1 MSIEPKDKPKRIF
14 EIAKELNISHN
25 DIIKYL
31 EKEGIPCKSIM
42 TPVDES
48 SYMKILGEFA
58 KEKDI
63 VERLRLERARREAE
77 NRRKAEE
84 DARRTAEME
93 RRKLEEEVYKSALL
107 FFNSAIKNVFEYS
120 LNVQSQL
127 IDQNNI
133 TL

>member
-1 MSIEPKDKPKRIF
+1 MSIDPKDKPKRIF

-48 SYMKILGEFA
+48 CYMKILGEFA

-93 RRKLEEEVYKSALL
+93 
-107 FFNSAIKNVFEYS
+107 
-120 LNVQSQL
+120 
-127 IDQNNI
+127 
-133 TL
+133 T